1 MLNYCAIINFTKDY
15 FYFHNRSQNSSNPNI
30 LDSQSSPN
38 RMNITPTHINTNNN
52 TPPGNPVGV
61 VKGVQQAKPLESD
74 SPVMK
79 DVPPY
84 R

>member
-1 MLNYCAIINFTKDY
+1 MLDN
-15 FYFHNRSQNSSNPNI
+15 QN
-30 LDSQSSPN
+30 QGSP
-38 RMNITPTHINTNNN
+38 RMNTTPYNNN
-52 TPPGNPVGV
+52 NLNNSPGNPVGV
-61 VKGVQQAKPLESD
+61 VKGVQQAKTPESN

>member
-1 MLNYCAIINFTKDY
+1 MNVDNHCTLTYIPYIIRS
-15 FYFHNRSQNSSNPNI
+15 HNTSNPNI
-30 LDSQSSPN
+30 LESQGSPN
-38 RMNITPTHINTNNN
+38 RMNVTPTHTNNN
-52 TPPGNPVGV
+52 NNSPAGNPVGV
-61 VKGVQQAKPLESD
+61 VKGVQQAKTPESD